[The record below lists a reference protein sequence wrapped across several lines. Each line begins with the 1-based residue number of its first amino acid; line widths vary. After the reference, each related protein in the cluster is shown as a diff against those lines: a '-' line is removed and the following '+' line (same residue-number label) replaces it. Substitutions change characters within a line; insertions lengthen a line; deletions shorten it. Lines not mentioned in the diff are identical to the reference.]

1 MLIQKLNTSVKEM
14 ERERERKTVGR
25 QTGKWQMRQ
34 KGAADLPRARCG
46 TDGGECR

>member
-14 ERERERKTVGR
+14 ERKTVGR